1 MKIASTR
8 LATFIFIVLCMAG
21 AGYSGPQASAVPA
34 KDSIAA
40 VPAAKTMVS
49 ESGLKRLV
57 FEEQKI
63 EGKIRRPQLV
73 LIKADQ
79 RPEFNPMVM
88 QSLGKAK
95 NIAALVDERLLE
107 GAQNQGAFKFE
118 GTKIVNIEP

>member
-1 MKIASTR
+1 MMIASTR
-8 LATFIFIVLCMAG
+8 YGIVVGIITCIVW
-21 AGYSGPQASAVPA
+21 AGYAGPQVTAPA
-34 KDSIAA
+34 KDSSLAL
-40 VPAAKTMVS
+40 PAAKTVIS
-49 ESGLKRLV
+49 ESGIKRIE

-95 NIAALVDERLLE
+95 NIATLVDDRLLE
-107 GAQNQGAFKFE
+107 GAQYQGAFKFQ